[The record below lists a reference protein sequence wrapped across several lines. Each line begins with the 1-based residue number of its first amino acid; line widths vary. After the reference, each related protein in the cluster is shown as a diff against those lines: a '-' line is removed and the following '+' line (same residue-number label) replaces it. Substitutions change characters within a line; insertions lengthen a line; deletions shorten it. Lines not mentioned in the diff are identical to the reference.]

1 MKGQDVQCQTS
12 KTDSPAINLKNND
25 QTWKLNLC
33 LLGLTLGFD
42 EAEIKG
48 IVTHIYD

>member
-1 MKGQDVQCQTS
+1 MIYDIGNIILLK
-12 KTDSPAINLKNND
+12 PIKNND